1 MVFNHLKEHALIR
14 KKTQHQL
21 YSKLNEYQATGTI
34 MMILLFLLYF
44 FIGLQILFKPTKTI
58 PIQFMLC
65 LLLTCISFNYH
76 SNLVPL

>member
-1 MVFNHLKEHALIR
+1 
-14 KKTQHQL
+14 
-21 YSKLNEYQATGTI
+21 
-34 MMILLFLLYF
+34 MILLFLLYF